1 MGKMKVLIRGGGDL
15 ASAVA
20 LRLAIVGFK
29 VLIAELEKPLC
40 IRRTVSFS
48 EAIIAGEVHLEGV
61 RGVKMDLTDIEN
73 WLEESP
79 NGLVAVVSDPNLQSL
94 RIIEPDVFI
103 EGTLQ
108 KKINGVIKD
117 FAPITIALGPGF
129 EAPKDVDAVIETN
142 RGHNLGRIY
151 YQGMAMADTGI
162 PGLIEGYGKERV
174 LYATGSGSL
183 KSIKEIGDIVEKG
196 ETVAEIRS
204 PKGERLLV
212 KAKIPGVLRG
222 MIPCGEVQKGL
233 KIGDVDPRKK
243 TEFIHTISDKG
254 RTISGGVL
262 EAVLYLKNLQRHGS

>member
-1 MGKMKVLIRGGGDL
+1 MDKMKVLIRGGGDL

-20 LRLAIVGFK
+20 LRLVNVGFT

-48 EAIIAGEVHLEGV
+48 EAIIAGEVDVEGIK
-61 RGVKMDLTDIEN
+61 GVKMDLADIEN
-73 WLEESP
+73 WLQRSSK
-79 NGLVAVVSDPNLQSL
+79 NQVAVISDPNLQSL
-94 RIIEPDVFI
+94 TIVVPDVFI

-108 KKINGVIKD
+108 KKIDGVIKD

-151 YQGMAMADTGI
+151 YEGMAMADTGT
-162 PGLIEGYGKERV
+162 PGVIQGYGKERV
-174 LYATGSGSL
+174 LYATASGSL
-183 KSIKEIGDIVEKG
+183 KNIKEIGDIVEKD
-196 ETVAEIRS
+196 ETVAEILS
-204 PKGERLLV
+204 PKREMIPV
-212 KAKIPGVLRG
+212 KTKIPGVLRG

-233 KIGDVDPRKK
+233 KIGDVDPRKEI
-243 TEFIHTISDKG
+243 EFIHTVSDKG

-262 EAVLYLKNLQRHGS
+262 EAMLHLKNQQRSEK